1 MSTGL
6 IGKISL
12 FSGST
17 DAIRQRAFRPPLRT
31 VGPVTAPS
39 HLRVGTQGRATGV
52 VIDLRPDAAEDTVR
66 PPTQNR
72 SERIGQTPRPRSAE
86 PATDDKAAYWTYPAS
101 SDTPYR
107 RRTYDE
113 IYEAAEALDAWP
125 IHRGGIV
132 DLQI

>member
-17 DAIRQRAFRPPLRT
+17 DAIRQPALRPPLRA
-31 VGPVTAPS
+31 VRPIAGPS

-72 SERIGQTPRPRSAE
+72 SERIGQA
-86 PATDDKAAYWTYPAS
+86 
-101 SDTPYR
+101 
-107 RRTYDE
+107 RTKK
-113 IYEAAEALDAWP
+113 P
-125 IHRGGIV
+125 SRV
-132 DLQI
+132 DWKKVLLNVITSE